1 MIERPPKDVHFPP
14 SLDSPGRDWI
24 SRKRSDQQNVNHST
38 IKLSSCLES
47 LPQSDS
53 EEKVYEMEK
62 KTNQGLGKMIPP
74 GNFLRKTTPY
84 HHAKAL

>member
-1 MIERPPKDVHFPP
+1 MIERPPKAVHFPP

-24 SRKRSDQQNVNHST
+24 SRKRSDQQSVNHST

-62 KTNQGLGKMIPP
+62 KTSQGLGKMIPP
-74 GNFLRKTTPY
+74 GNFLGKTTPY
-84 HHAKAL
+84 HHAKIL

>member
-1 MIERPPKDVHFPP
+1 MIERPPKAVHFPP

-24 SRKRSDQQNVNHST
+24 SRKRSDQSVNHST
-38 IKLSSCLES
+38 IRLSSCLES

-62 KTNQGLGKMIPP
+62 KQVKGLG
-74 GNFLRKTTPY
+74 R
-84 HHAKAL
+84 